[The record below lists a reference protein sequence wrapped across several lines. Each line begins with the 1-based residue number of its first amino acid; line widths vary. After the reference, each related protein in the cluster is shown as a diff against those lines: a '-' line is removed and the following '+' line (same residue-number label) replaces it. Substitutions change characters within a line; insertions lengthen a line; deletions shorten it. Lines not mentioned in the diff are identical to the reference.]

1 MPFCTQCGGLV
12 ETGDAFC
19 AQCGSP
25 QAERAGSADA
35 DAPKRASGSPRPKQE
50 FLSGMSPRTA
60 SLLGYIPFIGWI
72 GSIVILASV
81 RFRQNKDVRFH
92 AFQGLYLYA
101 AYFLGGWFLR
111 EFLDYEGVRKLRGI
125 YELVIV
131 AIQVFMLVK
140 TSQDE
145 KFALPFLGELAD
157 RSVSEQK

>member
-1 MPFCTQCGGLV
+1 
-12 ETGDAFC
+12 
-19 AQCGSP
+19 
-25 QAERAGSADA
+25 
-35 DAPKRASGSPRPKQE
+35 
-50 FLSGMSPRTA
+50 MSPRTA

-72 GSIVILASV
+72 GSIVILASD

-101 AYFLGGWFLR
+101 AYFLGGWVLR
-111 EFLDYEGVRKLRGI
+111 EFLDYDGVRKLRNI

-140 TSQDE
+140 TNQDE
-145 KFALPFLGELAD
+145 KFALPFLGDLAD

>member
-1 MPFCTQCGGLV
+1 MPFCTQCGGQV

-19 AQCGSP
+19 ALCGSP
-25 QAERAGSADA
+25 QGEGGGTKGAQ
-35 DAPKRASGSPRPKQE
+35 KRSRGHSGAKQD
-50 FLSGMSPRTA
+50 FLSGMTPRTA

-72 GSIVILASV
+72 GAIVILASD
-81 RFRQNKDVRFH
+81 RFRSNKEVRFH

-111 EFLDYEGVRKLRGI
+111 EFLDYDGIRKIRGI
-125 YELVIV
+125 FELAIV
-131 AIQVFMLVK
+131 AIQVFLLVK

-145 KFALPFLGELAD
+145 KLSLPFLGELAD

>member
-1 MPFCTQCGGLV
+1 MPFCTQCGGPV

-25 QAERAGSADA
+25 QGERAGSADA
-35 DAPKRASGSPRPKQE
+35 PKRAPGTPKANQE

-72 GSIVILASV
+72 GSIVILASD

-101 AYFLGGWFLR
+101 AYFLGGWVLR
-111 EFLDYEGVRKLRGI
+111 EFLDYDGVRKLRNI

-140 TSQDE
+140 TNQDE
-145 KFALPFLGELAD
+145 KFALPFLGDLAD